1 MSAQMPLPIGD
12 RVLSSL
18 ESSAA
23 EIRAELRA
31 IAKRTKQGAVL
42 ARAAGL
48 DPGDLSKALN
58 GDRDGVGRLERK
70 LDVGSLPAFFFAD
83 ETGSLIRLLC
93 RLNRGQFVPDPEITA
108 EQRLENVLRACRRSG
123 AAGTAI
129 LKDAG
134 EDP

>member
-1 MSAQMPLPIGD
+1 MSGQLPLPVVD
-12 RVLSSL
+12 RVRASL
-18 ESSAA
+18 ETSAS
-23 EIRAELRA
+23 EIRAEMRA
-31 IAKRTKQGAVL
+31 IAKRTKQGDVL

-48 DPGDLSKALN
+48 DAGNLCAALA
-58 GDRDGVGRLERK
+58 GKRH

-134 EDP
+134 EEP